1 MPDTKA
7 RSCWPVFFVISLVL
21 LGGPALA
28 HGEEGEAE
36 PVDMVEPWADEDG
49 LLSIPA
55 LGHGCPSEWR
65 VVYGRPESSPRPWL
79 MTPPCLMSVAMHVG
93 RGGNGRR
100 LG

>member
-55 LGHGCPSEWR
+55 LGHGLTER
-65 VVYGRPESSPRPWL
+65 VEGGLRSPGVVASALAHDSSL
-79 MTPPCLMSVAMHVG
+79 SDVSGHA
-93 RGGNGRR
+93 RR
-100 LG
+100 SWW